1 MRSKIDF
8 NYCVFDCDNFP
19 IKRFVTREDA
29 IFFISNKPDMKV
41 KKIEH
46 IDWDNYEPAF
56 LQKGSKVR
64 CKACDKVLSDYEATR
79 KGNNSRE
86 FIDLCN
92 YCYSTI
98 SKEILVDEREDLM
111 TPDAF
116 IDDDYID

>member
-56 LQKGSKVR
+56 L
-64 CKACDKVLSDYEATR
+64 
-79 KGNNSRE
+79 
-86 FIDLCN
+86 
-92 YCYSTI
+92 
-98 SKEILVDEREDLM
+98 
-111 TPDAF
+111 
-116 IDDDYID
+116 